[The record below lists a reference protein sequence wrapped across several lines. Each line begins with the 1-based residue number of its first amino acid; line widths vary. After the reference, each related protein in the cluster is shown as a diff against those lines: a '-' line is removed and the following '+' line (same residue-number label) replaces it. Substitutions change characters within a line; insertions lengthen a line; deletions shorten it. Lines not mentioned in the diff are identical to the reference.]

1 MTNLNQLNDCLAIDC
16 NLESYSSLSSSS
28 STSSSTTSLS
38 SSNKNANEDDLDK
51 TCSKT
56 NFSIANTVVE
66 LVTHNDND
74 KNNGNKFDSETSSSK
89 FLVKN
94 KKLNSLIHGTRR
106 NTQQKN
112 KNKNLKFA
120 SVESL
125 SCDEGYVG
133 SYSDTTNSLTTQPPP
148 SVNTHESNDKAAL
161 SHNNLNRLLSP
172 HDQLELLKFLLEHT
186 FDVILEDQASSALD
200 SREEKQEEG
209 VPPPLDDVKTN
220 KEENTFLIPP
230 IYTSSNTNSNV
241 PEFEHLLNPL
251 KCTDSNYQSEL
262 FDIGGDAPPVG
273 EIQQQAK
280 CNSMQNICSNEFS
293 SSFENDYSWT
303 FINTDLSKCEKLR
316 VIQEEINRLKDEQER
331 MDEEEMMTSKWRFIL
346 ERKRRLEL
354 RKNELLREDEIDA
367 QAYLNEIEMN
377 LDYFTHE
384 GLVSDMEDINFSM
397 DQMLRFKT
405 NTMAFNL
412 RNYHKHVSDQQVIK
426 SHM

>member
-56 NFSIANTVVE
+56 NFSEANTVE
-66 LVTHNDND
+66 LETQNDND
-74 KNNGNKFDSETSSSK
+74 QKNGNKFEPEAYCSK
-89 FLVKN
+89 FVVKN
-94 KKLNSLIHGTRR
+94 KKINSLIHGTRR

-133 SYSDTTNSLTTQPPP
+133 SYTDTTNSLTTQPPP
-148 SVNTHESNDKAAL
+148 IVNTHESNDKAAL
-161 SHNNLNRLLSP
+161 LHNNLNRLLSP

-186 FDVILEDQASSALD
+186 FDVILEDQGSSAL
-200 SREEKQEEG
+200 EPKEEG
-209 VPPPLDDVKTN
+209 APLDEVKTN

-230 IYTSSNTNSNV
+230 IYASSNTNSNV

-251 KCTDSNYQSEL
+251 NSPNSYYQSEL
-262 FDIGGDAPPVG
+262 FDIVSDAPPSG
-273 EIQQQAK
+273 EMQQQQQQQQQAK
-280 CNSMQNICSNEFS
+280 CNSMQSMCSNEFS
-293 SSFENDYSWT
+293 SSFDNDYSWT
-303 FINTDLSKCEKLR
+303 LINTDLSKSEKLR

-384 GLVSDMEDINFSM
+384 DLVSDMEDINFSM

-412 RNYHKHVSDQQVIK
+412 RNYHKHVSDQQVN
-426 SHM
+426 